1 VSARSVLVVDDER
14 PLRRL
19 LVLLLERDG
28 RFEVVGE
35 AGDGVTALAEV
46 ERLDPDLLLLDLGLP
61 RMDGLEVLAALQGRP
76 RPTTVVL
83 TGFTDEATLAQARA
97 LGASTCL
104 VKGEDFAVVTDVLHG
119 VTVHDGP
126 PPSG

>member
-1 VSARSVLVVDDER
+1 MMRSVVVVDDE
-14 PLRRL
+14 PGLRGL
-19 LVLLLERDG
+19 LLILLERDG
-28 RFEVVGE
+28 GFDVVAE
-35 AGDGVTALAEV
+35 AADGVEAIEAV
-46 ERLDPDLLLLDLGLP
+46 AQHDPDLLLLDLGLP

-83 TGFTDEATLAQARA
+83 TGFTDEATLAQAQA

-104 VKGEDFAVVTDVLHG
+104 VKGEGFALVTDVLHR

-126 PPSG
+126 PLSG

>member
-1 VSARSVLVVDDER
+1 VSTRSVLVVDDER

-61 RMDGLEVLAALQGRP
+61 ELDGLEVLERLDGRA

-83 TGFTDEATLAQARA
+83 TGFTDPATLERARS
-97 LGASTCL
+97 LGASDCL
-104 VKGEDFAVVTDVLHG
+104 VKGADLTRVPDRLAAAN
-119 VTVHDGP
+119 
-126 PPSG
+126 

>member
-1 VSARSVLVVDDER
+1 MMRSVVVVDDE
-14 PLRRL
+14 PGLRGL
-19 LVLLLERDG
+19 LLILLERDG
-28 RFEVVGE
+28 GFDVVAE
-35 AGDGVTALAEV
+35 AADGVEAIEAV
-46 ERLDPDLLLLDLGLP
+46 AQHDPDLLLLDLGLP

-104 VKGEDFAVVTDVLHG
+104 VKGEDFALVTDVLHG